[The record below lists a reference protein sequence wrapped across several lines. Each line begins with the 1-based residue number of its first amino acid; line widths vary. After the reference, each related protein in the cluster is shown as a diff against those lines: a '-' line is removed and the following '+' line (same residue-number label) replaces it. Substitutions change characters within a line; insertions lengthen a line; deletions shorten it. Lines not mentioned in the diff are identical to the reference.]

1 MSEYH
6 SKPGVFAKGNPG
18 RPPGTHIKTIPVRER
33 LKAMNFDWVQEAVDR
48 YRHPDTPNA
57 SKDYCLGLLVDR
69 ADPKLKAVEI
79 TGNLNTDANRVMINI
94 ISGEPTVTETVE
106 TTVIPTVAELSH
118 SDHLTD
124 MLSDDEI
131 SVESPSGEDDQ

>member
-1 MSEYH
+1 MLNH
-6 SKPGVFAKGNPG
+6 RKP
-18 RPPGTHIKTIPVRER
+18 TREWFLER
-33 LKAMNFDWVQEAVDR
+33 GFDWREHCIARFLDTTLPEASRDYALGLIVDR
-48 YRHPDTPNA
+48 
-57 SKDYCLGLLVDR
+57 C
-69 ADPKLKAVEI
+69 DPKLKAVEI